1 MQGLC
6 PVHARDCAL
15 YGLGTVPRIGQGLCP
30 IWAEDFAPS
39 WYVWSEAVPH
49 MDRTVLHPCPAP
61 CPPLCPQ
68 GRPRAPQRPEGGQE
82 AAGAMHTHVCTGVHG
97 VCHGGLIPA
106 VAGGRRDVLSRGRG
120 FYGNPVLDVPG
131 NPPKRASQTGLN
143 PLTAPGPNG
152 QS

>member
-82 AAGAMHTHVCTGVHG
+82 AAGAMHTRVHRRARG
-97 VCHGGLIPA
+97 LPRWPDPGGGGGGGGTCSA
-106 VAGGRRDVLSRGRG
+106 VAEGFTAIPYWMFREILLNERLRRG
-120 FYGNPVLDVPG
+120 
-131 NPPKRASQTGLN
+131 
-143 PLTAPGPNG
+143 
-152 QS
+152 